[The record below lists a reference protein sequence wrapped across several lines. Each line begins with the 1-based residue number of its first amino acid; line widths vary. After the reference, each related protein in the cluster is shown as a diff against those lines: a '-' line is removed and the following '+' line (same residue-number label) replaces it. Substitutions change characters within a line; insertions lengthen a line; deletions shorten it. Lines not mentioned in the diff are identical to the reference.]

1 LREGDRELLADQPQ
15 VVHLGDQLDTFA
27 DTAAIISLLDV
38 VVSVD
43 TVIAHLAGALGA
55 RTWVLLPY
63 VPEWRWLMGRENS
76 PWYPTM
82 RLFRQP
88 RLNDWPGAVTAVK
101 DALSELSR
109 SGGIKPD

>member
-1 LREGDRELLADQPQ
+1 
-15 VVHLGDQLDTFA
+15 
-27 DTAAIISLLDV
+27 
-38 VVSVD
+38 
-43 TVIAHLAGALGA
+43 
-55 RTWVLLPY
+55 
-63 VPEWRWLMGRENS
+63 MGRENS

-109 SGGIKPD
+109 SGDIKPD